1 MAGGAGAI
9 GLAMTK
15 PIMSKDDGNVGG
27 VVQTWKKSNGVS
39 KLLALHDL
47 SLKCGFGTVSV

>member
-15 PIMSKDDGNVGG
+15 PIMSQDDGNVGG

-39 KLLALHDL
+39 KLLAVHDL